1 MARASTRMEAKALTL
16 YETTIGKKAL
26 LALTGAI
33 LFGFVIGH
41 MLGNLQVFLGR
52 EAYNAYAQA
61 LKSNPL
67 LLWGVRGVLLASLV
81 VHVVVSL
88 TLVARTAGARR
99 VGYRQLK
106 QRKTSYA
113 AMTMKYGG
121 PAIAVF
127 ILFHLAHFT
136 WPGIALG
143 NYVHSQPDAAHYA
156 DVYGN
161 FVGSFQNP
169 IAVVLYVVANIL
181 LGLHLYH
188 GGWSLL
194 QTLGLSHPRYDDKV
208 RLVPRVIGLGV
219 AAGNIA
225 MPLAVLAGIIR

>member
-1 MARASTRMEAKALTL
+1 MEAKALTL
-16 YETTIGKKAL
+16 HETTIGKKAL

-33 LFGFVIGH
+33 LFGFVIQH

-52 EAYNAYAQA
+52 EVFNGYAQN
-61 LKSNPL
+61 LKSMPPL
-67 LLWGVRGVLLASLV
+67 VWGVRGVLLASVLI
-81 VHVVVSL
+81 HAVVSMQ
-88 TLVARTAGARR
+88 LVTRSAAARHK
-99 VGYRQLK
+99 GYRLLK

-121 PAIAVF
+121 PALLLFIVF
-127 ILFHLAHFT
+127 HIAHFT
-136 WPGIALG
+136 WPGVSFG
-143 NYVHSQPDAAHYA
+143 NYVHSAPDANAYA

-169 IAVVLYVVANIL
+169 VVVLLYVVANVF

-194 QTLGLSHPRYDDKV
+194 QTLGISHPRYDHII
-208 RLVPRVIGLGV
+208 RSVPRVIGVGV
-219 AAGNIA
+219 ALGNVA
-225 MPLAVLAGIIR
+225 MPLSVLAGLIR